1 MCQFKSA
8 AVAVLNQDG
17 LQDRTTPEEPPQV
30 QARHRCGCTGSGA
43 NSKADIGAD
52 AAANAGN
59 TVERNAPTRPFPEV
73 PQPSLLIIAAVGDA
87 ALRGLVRRHH
97 DLLRAS
103 EIGAMFPEEDAL
115 FDTAVVQIADFV
127 VESCGGAARYT
138 QQKQQR
144 QENASCLRS
153 HHLSFTID
161 PAGRDTWLGCLWQA
175 LEESGFPPAV
185 REEYWN
191 WAEPL
196 SVRLLNRLPANAEP
210 RRYPYDSVQFRIRHP
225 AFAMCRR

>member
-1 MCQFKSA
+1 MCQLKSD
-8 AVAVLNQDG
+8 AVPVLNQEAAPD
-17 LQDRTTPEEPPQV
+17 LAMPEAALPPRPANGQ
-30 QARHRCGCTGSGA
+30 QRCGCAAKREAAGH
-43 NSKADIGAD
+43 
-52 AAANAGN
+52 AANHA
-59 TVERNAPTRPFPEV
+59 APARVFPEV
-73 PQPSLLIIAAVGDA
+73 PQPSMLIIAAVGDA

-103 EIGAMFPEEDAL
+103 EIGAMFPTEDAL
-115 FDTAVVQIADFV
+115 FDTAVIQIADFV
-127 VESCGGAARYT
+127 VESCGGPARYS
-138 QQKQQR
+138 QQPR
-144 QENASCLRS
+144 EAGCLRS
-153 HHLSFTID
+153 RHLAFKID
-161 PAGRDTWLGCLWQA
+161 PAGRDVWLGCLWQA

-196 SVRLLNRLPANAEP
+196 SARMLDRLATNAEP